1 MIETLENSSFVI
13 SKAHNTFPLCP
24 SCVTSTSLCPLLH
37 LLPPSPSPTH
47 LHLLT
52 SLTPTYSPP
61 SSSTHLPHHHL
72 LTSLTPTY
80 SPPSP
85 PPTYLPHLHLL
96 TSLISIYSPPSPP
109 PTHLPHHHLL
119 TSLTT
124 TSHLPHLHLLTS
136 FISTYSPPSSPPTH
150 LPHHHLLTSLLQPLP
165 ALGDTGASITCSVLL
180 LCVSLVGTLG
190 QPLFQFTLLSNSTYQ
205 LPYCELFC
213 GS

>member
-37 LLPPSPSPTH
+37 LLPPSPPPTH
-47 LHLLT
+47 LPHPHLLT
-52 SLTPTYSPP
+52 SLTT
-61 SSSTHLPHHHL
+61 T
-72 LTSLTPTY
+72 
-80 SPPSP
+80 
-85 PPTYLPHLHLL
+85 
-96 TSLISIYSPPSPP
+96 YSPPSPP
-109 PTHLPHHHLL
+109 PTHLPHPHLL
-119 TSLTT
+119 TSL
-124 TSHLPHLHLLTS
+124 P
-136 FISTYSPPSSPPTH
+136 PPTH

-190 QPLFQFTLLSNSTYQ
+190 QPLFQFTRLSNSTYQ